1 MANKGNYTILVIEDN
16 PGDFA
21 LVEEFLFEQIEVPV
35 ITLASNYK
43 EASNILSWKKNPFDI
58 ILLDLSLPDK
68 TGVALI
74 QEVIEMSSNVPVIVL
89 TGYADIEFGVKSLS
103 LGVADYILKDELTAL
118 SLYKSIVYS
127 TERKRII
134 SALELSEKHARS
146 FANQMNIALEEER
159 TRIAREIHD
168 EFGQQLSGLKMSL
181 SSLKRNP
188 GVNSEVVPIIDT
200 IVAEVNESIQSV
212 RQIANELRPVLIDKL
227 GLFAAIEW
235 LVSEFEKKTGIISR
249 LYVDIDQP
257 VLNKMLEINIFRICQ
272 EALTN
277 ITKHAEA
284 TMVNI
289 RIENRNEI
297 LLIRIIDNGKGI
309 KPGTLHNPLSMGLF
323 NMKERANLIGTELNI
338 NSSPGKGTIIE
349 LIVGTNG
356 KEDIN
361 SRRSLSNQDRG

>member
-1 MANKGNYTILVIEDN
+1 MANKGDHSILVIEDN

-21 LVEEFLFEQIEVPV
+21 LVEEFLLEQIDAPL
-35 ITLASNYK
+35 ISHASNYK
-43 EASNILSWKKNPFDI
+43 EARNILSDKGEPFDI

-68 TGVALI
+68 TGIPLI
-74 QEVIEMSSNVPVIVL
+74 LGIVEIGQNAPVIVL
-89 TGYADIEFGVKSLS
+89 TGYADLNFGVKSLS
-103 LGVADYILKDELTAL
+103 IGISDYILKDELTSL

-134 SALELSEKHARS
+134 SDLEASEKRARS
-146 FANQMNIALEEER
+146 FAKQLSDALEEDR

-181 SSLKRNP
+181 SSLKRNE
-188 GVNSEVVPIIDT
+188 GVHSDVVPIIDA
-200 IVAEVNESIQSV
+200 IVADVNTSIQSL

-235 LVSEFEKKTGIISR
+235 LVSDFEKKTGISSR
-249 LYVDIDQP
+249 LHVDIDQP
-257 VLNKMLEINIFRICQ
+257 SMNKMLEINIFRICQ

-289 RIENRNEI
+289 RIENKFNET
-297 LLIRIIDNGKGI
+297 LLIRIADNGKGI
-309 KPGTLHNPLSMGLF
+309 QSSALHNPLSMGLL
-323 NMKERANLIGTELNI
+323 NMRERANLIGEELNI
-338 NSSPGKGTIIE
+338 SSSSKGTIVE
-349 LIVGTNG
+349 LIVNING

-361 SRRSLSNQDRG
+361 S

>member
-1 MANKGNYTILVIEDN
+1 MPNKGDHAILVIEDN

-21 LVEEFLFEQIEVPV
+21 LVEEFLLEQIEAPV
-35 ITLASNYK
+35 ISHAIDYKAARDILLAPN
-43 EASNILSWKKNPFDI
+43 ASFDI

-68 TGVALI
+68 TGLPLI
-74 QEVIEMSSNVPVIVL
+74 QEIVEMSLNTPVIVL
-89 TGYADIEFGVKSLS
+89 TGYADLTFGVKSLS
-103 LGVADYILKDELTAL
+103 LGVSDYILKDELTAL

-127 TERKRII
+127 SERKRII
-134 SALELSEKHARS
+134 LALETSEKRARS
-146 FANQMNIALEEER
+146 FAKQLNDALEEER
-159 TRIAREIHD
+159 ARIAREIHD

-181 SSLKRNP
+181 SSLKKNP
-188 GVNSEVVPIIDT
+188 GVCSDVEPIIETIVSEVNT
-200 IVAEVNESIQSV
+200 SIQSL

-235 LVSEFEKKTGIISR
+235 LVSEFERKTGIPSR
-249 LYVDIDQP
+249 IYVDIDQP
-257 VLNKMLEINIFRICQ
+257 VIDKIIEINIFRICQ

-289 RIENRNEI
+289 RIENKNGE

-309 KPGTLHNPLSMGLF
+309 KPTLLHNQLSMGLL
-323 NMKERANLIGTELNI
+323 NMKERANLIGAELNI
-338 NSSPGKGTIIE
+338 SSPAEKGTIIE
-349 LIVGTNG
+349 LIVTING
-356 KEDIN
+356 KENLN